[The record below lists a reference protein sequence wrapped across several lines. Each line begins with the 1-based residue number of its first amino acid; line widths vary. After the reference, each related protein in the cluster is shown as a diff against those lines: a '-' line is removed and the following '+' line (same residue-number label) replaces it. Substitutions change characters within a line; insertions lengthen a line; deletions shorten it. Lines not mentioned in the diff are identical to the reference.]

1 MPGGG
6 RLLLPWKQ
14 GCFVGGNGVGPCL
27 FELEVGPILLTLL
40 AEALGARGEEGRA
53 TSPTGPDVARTLWK
67 ISFKMLSTFWLGA
80 G

>member
-1 MPGGG
+1 M
-6 RLLLPWKQ
+6 
-14 GCFVGGNGVGPCL
+14 

>member
-1 MPGGG
+1 MPAGG

-27 FELEVGPILLTLL
+27 FELEVGPILLT
-40 AEALGARGEEGRA
+40 EVLGARGEEGGD

-67 ISFKMLSTFWLGA
+67 ISFEMLSTFWLGA